1 MSRKRL
7 HVDIVILPLIRNLA
21 FTCKKN
27 VGAVADLLLY
37 VLVRCLLVR
46 CESGL
51 TSGSRLKSRAS
62 VVHRLI

>member
-7 HVDIVILPLIRNLA
+7 RVDIVILPLIRNLA
-21 FTCKKN
+21 FTCKN

>member
-7 HVDIVILPLIRNLA
+7 HVDIVSLPLIRNLA
-21 FTCKKN
+21 FTCKH